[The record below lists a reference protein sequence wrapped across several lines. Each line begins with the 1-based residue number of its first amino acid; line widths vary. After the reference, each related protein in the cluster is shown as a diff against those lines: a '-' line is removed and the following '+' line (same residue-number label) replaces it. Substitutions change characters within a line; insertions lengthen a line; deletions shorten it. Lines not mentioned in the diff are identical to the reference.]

1 MQIYKVF
8 IKNFFILIR
17 DCANKTSLEDFSL
30 LSSSFL
36 DSKFFKNQ
44 NDMKRISSIALL
56 MEYLNKNSYNLTHN
70 VFVSSKNSHINFNAF
85 KKNFSFIIAA
95 GGVVLNERDEILMIY
110 KNNIWDLPKG
120 KKNNSESDL
129 IAAIREVH
137 EETNV
142 RVCDVKDVSFSTYH
156 IYSYANNLYKK
167 NKILK
172 ETRWFLMYA
181 SSQEKL
187 IPQFEESIQNV
198 AWFSRSQLKN
208 LNIYSSLKSVFNH
221 FLS

>member
-17 DCANKTSLEDFSL
+17 DCANKTSLDDFSL

-36 DSKFFKNQ
+36 DSKFLKNQ

-70 VFVSSKNSHINFNAF
+70 VFVSSKNSHINFNIF
-85 KKNFSFIIAA
+85 KKHFSFIIAA

-120 KKNNSESDL
+120 KKDNSESDL

-221 FLS
+221 FLN

>member
-1 MQIYKVF
+1 
-8 IKNFFILIR
+8 
-17 DCANKTSLEDFSL
+17 
-30 LSSSFL
+30 
-36 DSKFFKNQ
+36 
-44 NDMKRISSIALL
+44 MKRISSIALL
-56 MEYLNKNSYNLTHN
+56 MEYLNNNSYNLTHN

-120 KKNNSESDL
+120 KKDNSESDL

-156 IYSYANNLYKK
+156 IYSNASNLDKK
-167 NKILK
+167 NMILK

-221 FLS
+221 FLN